1 MDQPPRLIETI
12 VSWILE
18 SNDNLS
24 GVKIIPLEQPS
35 MIESSTN
42 SLLLVLLQ
50 DSKRTIT
57 IKKKDSIPAFVLA
70 DYPMVVH
77 PNLHSGPFSDIFSR
91 LGIPENKNRIIAGS
105 RAIIYDTLEH
115 TDAYYVSSDLKQ
127 GYRKIETPQ
136 NLRSFLIDGCTI
148 TSEIGWIRHEDYT
161 LSPIAKEFSDI
172 LPPLS

>member
-1 MDQPPRLIETI
+1 MYNYQ
-12 VSWILE
+12 
-18 SNDNLS
+18 
-24 GVKIIPLEQPS
+24 
-35 MIESSTN
+35 
-42 SLLLVLLQ
+42 
-50 DSKRTIT
+50 
-57 IKKKDSIPAFVLA
+57 KKDSIPASVLE

-127 GYRKIETPQ
+127 GYRKIETPK

-161 LSPIAKEFSDI
+161 LSPIAKEFIKELDTEFKEFNRI
-172 LPPLS
+172 KYKL